1 MRGWLG
7 ILFPST
13 LWSTQTSVR
22 LVEETSPR
30 ESASVKKRQGLVTS
44 GVEELGLREPDTFN
58 QLEIEVRGIVR
69 GQEVVRQ
76 DGLFPGE
83 FCS

>member
-1 MRGWLG
+1 M
-7 ILFPST
+7 
-13 LWSTQTSVR
+13 
-22 LVEETSPR
+22 
-30 ESASVKKRQGLVTS
+30 KKRQGLVTS

-69 GQEVVRQ
+69 GQEVVQQ

>member
-1 MRGWLG
+1 MRGGWEL
-7 ILFPST
+7 LFPST
-13 LWSTQTSVR
+13 LLSTQTSVC
-22 LVEETSPR
+22 LLEKTSPR

-58 QLEIEVRGIVR
+58 QLEIEVRERVR

>member
-1 MRGWLG
+1 MRGGWEL
-7 ILFPST
+7 LFPST
-13 LWSTQTSVR
+13 LLSTQTSVC
-22 LVEETSPR
+22 LLEETSPR

-58 QLEIEVRGIVR
+58 QLEIEVRERVR

>member
-1 MRGWLG
+1 MRGGWEL
-7 ILFPST
+7 LFPST
-13 LWSTQTSVR
+13 LLSTQTSVC
-22 LVEETSPR
+22 LLEKTSPR

-44 GVEELGLREPDTFN
+44 GVEELGLREPNTFN
-58 QLEIEVRGIVR
+58 KLEIEVRGRVR
-69 GQEVVRQ
+69 GQEVVQQ